1 MTVTTRLTAAQAL
14 RRAAARA
21 MFAPSIHNSQPWR
34 FILTK
39 GVLEV
44 HSDRS
49 RQLHVLDPA
58 SRQMMIS
65 CGCALFNA
73 RVALAAAGYASVV
86 ERFPEPI
93 RPGLLARLSVLDPY
107 QPPAEELA
115 CLDSAIE
122 LRHTNRRQFTEEQ
135 VPAQLIDTLLAAAGA
150 EGAYLLPIRGE
161 RQQVTIAA
169 LSERAAAVEDADPAY
184 RAELRAWTTGEEDR
198 CDGVRSF
205 VMPRGE
211 GAAGHVP
218 ARNLDLS
225 ETGALPDVPSG
236 ASQCLLLL
244 WTAGDNP
251 FGWLHAGEALQRT
264 LLELTR
270 QGYVAGI
277 MSQVAEVPWVRA
289 MLRRELDLAGAPHL
303 LLRVGRAPIT
313 PATRR
318 RRLVEVLVEHL

>member
-21 MFAPSIHNSQPWR
+21 TFAPSIHNSQPWR

-93 RPGLLARLSVLDPY
+93 RPGLLARLSVLDPD

-122 LRHTNRRQFTEEQ
+122 QRHTNRRQFTEEQ

-211 GAAGHVP
+211 VGA
-218 ARNLDLS
+218 
-225 ETGALPDVPSG
+225 GALPDVPSG